1 MRDRACG
8 VGGAACAVL
17 SVVSKEPVGRTC
29 GQQLGAHSAT
39 ARFFKT
45 ATNTVSCWTQCFL
58 TINGVANL
66 LRISLRTT
74 DLLVSRP
81 GLEVDLP

>member
-8 VGGAACAVL
+8 VGGAACAVC

-29 GQQLGAHSAT
+29 GQQSGAHSAT
-39 ARFFKT
+39 ARFFK
-45 ATNTVSCWTQCFL
+45 TQCFL

-66 LRISLRTT
+66 LSISFRTT
-74 DLLVSRP
+74 DLLVNRP